1 MTDST
6 LAVCAS
12 HSPLIS
18 TVDGGEGGVRFLAA
32 IEEVRGRIKEFDPE
46 VVVFFGPDHARALQN
61 LVPAFT
67 VVTSA
72 SGYGDWGTPTDPYD
86 VPGEL
91 AAELAA
97 GLIDRGFDAAVGGDL
112 HIDHGFGQTFVQLFD
127 RLDAIPVIPVVV
139 NCARPPQPTLPRVI
153 EFGRAVGNLLRES
166 DKRVLFLGSGG
177 LSHTPP
183 SMSAEVRKL
192 PETEREAVS
201 RRTVEHAAGLIRPEW
216 DQGFLEKLAASDW
229 SALGSIGNT
238 ELDSVG
244 SGTHEI
250 RTWLAAWAAAN
261 PDRGVTTYA
270 AVPGWITGMGVIH
283 SDLAPVRAPAE
294 HHTRTI

>member
-1 MTDST
+1 MTYSS

-18 TVDGGEGGVRFLAA
+18 TVDGGDAGARFLAA

-46 VVVFFGPDHARALQN
+46 LVVYFGPDHARALAN

-67 VVTSA
+67 VATSA

-86 VPGEL
+86 VPADLAGEL
-91 AAELAA
+91 AVSLLE
-97 GLIDRGFDAAVGGDL
+97 RGFDPAVGSDL
-112 HIDHGFGQTFVQLFD
+112 HIDHGFGQTFIQLFD
-127 RLDAIPVIPVVV
+127 RLDAIPVIPIVV
-139 NCARPPQPTLPRVI
+139 NCARPPQPTIKRVI
-153 EFGRAVGNLLRES
+153 EFGRAVGELLAAS

-183 SMSAEVRKL
+183 SMSPEVRKL
-192 PETEREAVS
+192 PEAEREAVS
-201 RRTVEHAAGLIRPEW
+201 RRTVAEAANLIRPEW
-216 DQGFLEKLAASDW
+216 DEEFLRKLAASDW
-229 SALGSIGNT
+229 SALGAIGNA
-238 ELDSVG
+238 ELDGVG

-261 PDRGVTTYA
+261 PDAGVPTYA
-270 AVPGWITGMGVIH
+270 AVPGWITGMGVIR
-283 SDLAPVRAPAE
+283 SELAPA
-294 HHTRTI
+294 